1 MNGFELLVVGLA
13 VVLGALVKGVTGLGL
28 PLTAVPV
35 IAFFVGVE
43 DAVVIM
49 AAPTAMSNAMLV
61 REHRRELRFAEHLPL
76 FAGLGAVGAVA
87 GAWALPRINERILL
101 LALSVLLGAFLAW
114 RFSSASPRWSPN
126 VQRWGRAPV
135 ALTCGVAQGAIG
147 ISGPLVAAWFQG
159 LGVSRQRFV
168 VSNTSIFLLTGL
180 TQIATL
186 SVTGQWST
194 QRLWG
199 AALAAAVVATALPF
213 GIVIGR
219 RLDPERFEAL
229 VSAVIA
235 VCTVSLLVRAF

>member
-1 MNGFELLVVGLA
+1 MIVALA
-13 VVLGALVKGVTGLGL
+13 VVLGSLIKGVTGLGL

-49 AAPTAMSNAMLV
+49 AAPTVMSNAVLV
-61 REHRRELRFAEHLPL
+61 REHRHELRSAEHLPL
-76 FAGLGAVGAVA
+76 FAGLGAMGAVA
-87 GAWALPRINERILL
+87 GAWALPRINERMLL
-101 LALSVLLGAFLAW
+101 LALALLLAAFLAW
-114 RFSSASPRWSPN
+114 RFSSAAPRWSPN

-135 ALTCGVAQGAIG
+135 ALTCGLAQGAIG

-168 VSNTSIFLLTGL
+168 VSNTAIFLLTGL
-180 TQIATL
+180 TQLATF
-186 SVTGQWST
+186 SFTGQWSK

-199 AALAAAVVATALPF
+199 AALAATVVATALPF
-213 GIVIGR
+213 GIKIGR
-219 RLDPERFEAL
+219 RMNPERFEAL
-229 VSAVIA
+229 VNSVIA

>member
-1 MNGFELLVVGLA
+1 VNGVELLVVALA
-13 VVLGALVKGVTGLGL
+13 VVLGSLVKGVTGLGL

-49 AAPTAMSNAMLV
+49 AAPTAVSNAMLV
-61 REHRRELRFAEHLPL
+61 REHRHELRSAEHLPL
-76 FAGLGAVGAVA
+76 FAGLGAVGAVV
-87 GAWALPRINERILL
+87 GAWALPRIDERVLLVMLALL
-101 LALSVLLGAFLAW
+101 LSSFLAW

-135 ALTCGVAQGAIG
+135 ALTCGMAQGATG

-159 LGVSRQRFV
+159 LGVSRERFV

-180 TQIATL
+180 TQLATL
-186 SVTGQWST
+186 SVTGQWSN

-199 AALAAAVVATALPF
+199 AALAASVVGVTLPF
-213 GIVIGR
+213 GIRIGR
-219 RLDPERFEAL
+219 HLNAERFEAA
-229 VSAVIA
+229 VSVVIS
-235 VCTVSLLVRAF
+235 VCTISLLVRVF

>member
-101 LALSVLLGAFLAW
+101 LALSLLLGAFLAW
-114 RFSSASPRWSPN
+114 RFSSASPRWSPT

-159 LGVSRQRFV
+159 LGMCLQHLNILVNRVNADSNLVCHWPVVDTTTMGSGLSRSCGRH
-168 VSNTSIFLLTGL
+168 G
-180 TQIATL
+180 
-186 SVTGQWST
+186 
-194 QRLWG
+194 
-199 AALAAAVVATALPF
+199 TALWNSHWTSPQP
-213 GIVIGR
+213 R
-219 RLDPERFEAL
+219 
-229 VSAVIA
+229 AVRSLGECGHRC
-235 VCTVSLLVRAF
+235 VHGKSSCSSLLRGR